1 MTEHVYYILLGRK
14 VLLPPID
21 IDDPL
26 FTPKRRAY
34 LAQRREIR
42 EIADRFVKSGFNLKT
57 VFKAWIAS
65 PFYRVDGLAEAAK
78 HPARRAELDDIGVV
92 RLLTPEQIERKVFA
106 VFGDR
111 WGRLESEEYRILYGG
126 IDSKAVTERMS
137 DPSGAM
143 GAIQRILSNDVAC
156 RNVMRDFSRPAAERR
171 LFPGIEP
178 DVVPG
183 TPESDQKIRQA
194 IVRLH
199 SYVLGRDR
207 APGDPEIE
215 RTFQLFA
222 GILEDA
228 HDKKGMSK
236 EESYFCG
243 ARQDRNSEKGQR
255 REDPTYAVRA
265 WRAVVTYL
273 LRQDDFL
280 YE

>member
-34 LAQRREIR
+34 LTQRREIR
-42 EIADRFVKSGFNLKT
+42 EISDRFVKSGFNLKT

-143 GAIQRILSNDVAC
+143 GAIQRIMSNDVAC
-156 RNVMRDFSRPAAERR
+156 KNVAVDFNRPAGDRK
-171 LFPGIEP
+171 LFPGIES
-178 DVVPG
+178 DVVPDG
-183 TPESDQKIRQA
+183 SSENEAKIRRT
-194 IVRLH
+194 IVHLH
-199 SYVLGRDR
+199 DYLLGRKR
-207 APGDPEIE
+207 EAGDVEVE
-215 RTFQLFA
+215 RTYKLFKA
-222 GILEDA
+222 V
-228 HDKKGMSK
+228 HDEGAARKGMSK
-236 EESYFCG
+236 QETYFCG
-243 ARQDRNSEKGQR
+243 SLKEQNKRA
-255 REDPTYAVRA
+255 EDPQYTVRA

>member
-1 MTEHVYYILLGRK
+1 V
-14 VLLPPID
+14 D
-21 IDDPL
+21 IDAPY
-26 FTPKRRAY
+26 FTQSRRAY
-34 LAQRREIR
+34 LVQRREIR

-199 SYVLGRDR
+199 STVLGRDR

-228 HDKKGMSK
+228 HEKKGMSK